1 MLSLLSFFC
10 YSSDGLMIDYL
21 AIYFFVYSFIGYIC
35 EVLYCSIP
43 QKRFV
48 NRGFLYGPWLPI
60 YGFGG
65 LIVVIFLDP
74 LSSYPI
80 AVFIF
85 AFLLTSVLEY
95 FTSWLLEKLFSVK
108 LWDYSRMKVNI
119 NGRVCL
125 LNSTLFGIMGLA
137 AEYIVQPFMS
147 RIVHDIPSAC
157 IHSISILIAVLLSVD
172 ATLSIIKMKAFKD
185 ELRRVRIYRKAME
198 ARIAELLSQNSR
210 ERADE
215 LRTRFEH
222 EIDMVRGRLAISMG
236 RIVRANPSI
245 TSRSNEIRYQLGVLS
260 EWSKKRKELKA
271 RFKEEMKAL
280 DDENMA
286 KLRGN
291 R

>member
-1 MLSLLSFFC
+1 
-10 YSSDGLMIDYL
+10 MIDYL

-108 LWDYSRMKVNI
+108 LWDYSKHRVNI

-125 LNSTLFGIMGLA
+125 LNSTLFGLLGLF
-137 AEYIVQPFMS
+137 AEYIVQPGID
-147 RIVHDIPSAC
+147 R
-157 IHSISILIAVLLSVD
+157 LIAFLPDTLKHYAALLIVALVASDTVLSVV
-172 ATLSIIKMKAFKD
+172 KMKAFKD
-185 ELRRVRIYRKAME
+185 AVVHLNELRLDAEERFKALQGE
-198 ARIAELLSQNSR
+198 GKAELAS
-210 ERADE
+210 E
-215 LRTRFEH
+215 LRTRLDAAMEKYK
-222 EIDMVRGRLAISMG
+222 DGVRSTARHIILSNPTISSG
-236 RIVRANPSI
+236 AGCYGSGP
-245 TSRSNEIRYQLGVLS
+245 T
-260 EWSKKRKELKA
+260 
-271 RFKEEMKAL
+271 
-280 DDENMA
+280 
-286 KLRGN
+286 
-291 R
+291 